1 MEPLGLKGKVQEQSR
16 DRKKL
21 HASVEIYEQS
31 LNVDLLG
38 CSLADAVRIYVPG
51 EGPQRY
57 VRADRYSEEMRRAA
71 ERRRMQRRDQGFSD
85 SECESPAR
93 AVLPTPMDVVVP
105 PPPFDPLRRW
115 EAVDSRALMVTLTDA
130 LEDKQPRDA
139 AIDAIEAR
147 ISMLIGQPASPAN
160 AAERAQLRGWRKPLA
175 KMADMEAVLS
185 AIDAHFGEEETD
197 MKRWLHVPYEKASLG
212 RTYARSTP
220 VEMDL
225 HTDADDPV
233 QRVQM
238 RQLGYQ
244 GMHAELRAVLGGRF
258 LHDIDMKKAFANLI
272 VNIARRKGW
281 PHLIPQIADYAANG
295 EAWLQRTVAFHNL
308 TASMDA
314 DAAKDAAKR
323 LVNGKMNGLGYG
335 TWLKECGLPES
346 SAGDAGVVTLG
357 NEVDAVRDR
366 VFNDPEFK
374 PRVDQE
380 RKALRRER
388 PDLTPAHIE
397 RSLWA
402 RWLQEQE
409 NTVLMLID
417 AKLRRMGL
425 TVMALVFDGCMVE
438 APEGTS
444 IADVLH
450 GEAGVEAW
458 LRDEHDWRI
467 LLDDKPLHGLQ
478 DTPPPSFV
486 AARAALAAVQAAL
499 GI

>member
-1 MEPLGLKGKVQEQSR
+1 
-16 DRKKL
+16 
-21 HASVEIYEQS
+21 
-31 LNVDLLG
+31 
-38 CSLADAVRIYVPG
+38 
-51 EGPQRY
+51 
-57 VRADRYSEEMRRAA
+57 MR
-71 ERRRMQRRDQGFSD
+71 S
-85 SECESPAR
+85 AR
-93 AVLPTPMDVVVP
+93 L
-105 PPPFDPLRRW
+105 
-115 EAVDSRALMVTLTDA
+115 
-130 LEDKQPRDA
+130 
-139 AIDAIEAR
+139 
-147 ISMLIGQPASPAN
+147 GQPASPAN
-160 AAERAQLRGWRKPLA
+160 AAELAQLDGWRKPLA

-185 AIDAHFGEEETD
+185 AIDAHFGDEETD

-220 VEMDL
+220 VEMRL

-238 RQLGYQ
+238 RPLGNQ

-258 LHDIDMKKAFANLI
+258 LHDIDMKKAFANLV

-281 PHLIPQIADYAANG
+281 LHLIPQIADYAANG
-295 EAWLQRTVAFHNL
+295 EAWLQRIVAHHNL

-314 DAAKDAAKR
+314 DAAKGAAKR

-346 SAGDAGVVTLG
+346 SAGDLGVVTLG
-357 NEVDAVRDR
+357 NEVAAFRER
-366 VFNDPEFK
+366 VFADPEFK

-380 RKALRRER
+380 REALRRER
-388 PDLTPAHIE
+388 PDLSPNHLE

-438 APEGTS
+438 APQGVD
-444 IADVLH
+444 IDGDDGVLRT
-450 GEAGVEAW
+450 VEAW
-458 LRDEHDWRI
+458 LREEHDWHI
-467 LLDDKPLHGLQ
+467 LLAEKPLHGLQ
-478 DTPPPSFV
+478 GALPPTFA
-486 AARAALAAVQAAL
+486 AARAALAAARAAL

>member
-1 MEPLGLKGKVQEQSR
+1 MDFHDGENRRGSGFLPPSGEAHLT
-16 DRKKL
+16 
-21 HASVEIYEQS
+21 
-31 LNVDLLG
+31 
-38 CSLADAVRIYVPG
+38 AV
-51 EGPQRY
+51 
-57 VRADRYSEEMRRAA
+57 AT
-71 ERRRMQRRDQGFSD
+71 
-85 SECESPAR
+85 R

-105 PPPFDPLRRW
+105 PPPFDPLRRR

-147 ISMLIGQPASPAN
+147 ISTLIGQPASLAN
-160 AAERAQLRGWRKPLA
+160 AAELAQLRGWRKPLA

-220 VEMDL
+220 VEMRL

-233 QRVQM
+233 QRVRM

-258 LHDIDMKKAFANLI
+258 LHDIDMKKAFANVV

-295 EAWLQRTVAFHNL
+295 EAWLQRIVAFHNL

-346 SAGDAGVVTLG
+346 SAGDAVVVTLG
-357 NEVDAVRDR
+357 NEVDAVDAIRDR

-374 PRVDQE
+374 PRIDQE
-380 RKALRRER
+380 REALRRER
-388 PDLTPAHIE
+388 PDLTPARIE

-417 AKLRRMGL
+417 AKLRRMDC

-438 APEGTS
+438 APEGVNIES
-444 IADVLH
+444 VLR
-450 GEAGVEAW
+450 EIEAW
-458 LRDEHDWRI
+458 LREEHDWRI
-467 LLDDKPLHGLQ
+467 LLDEKPLHGLQ

-486 AARAALAAVQAAL
+486 AARAALVPARTAL
-499 GI
+499 GM